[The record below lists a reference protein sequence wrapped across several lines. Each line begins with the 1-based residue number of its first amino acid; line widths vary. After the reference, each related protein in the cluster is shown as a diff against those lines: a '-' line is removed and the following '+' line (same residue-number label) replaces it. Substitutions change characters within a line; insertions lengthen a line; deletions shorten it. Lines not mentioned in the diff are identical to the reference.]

1 MRFTRALRSA
11 LLPAA
16 LLVAVAATAPAG
28 VVGAQISPD
37 NADQSAAELP
47 LAPQPQA
54 QDRDGESELPWLF
67 AVFFVTWAAFFAYV
81 FMMSRRQRDMQREL
95 ETLRRALADRDS
107 QGQPIISERES
118 R

>member
-16 LLVAVAATAPAG
+16 LLMAVAVTAPAG
-28 VVGAQISPD
+28 VVGAHFSPD
-37 NADQSAAELP
+37 YADRSAAESP

-54 QDRDGESELPWLF
+54 QDRSGESELPWLF

-95 ETLRRALADRDS
+95 EALRRALAETDG
-107 QGQPIISERES
+107 QGQPVSERES

>member
-1 MRFTRALRSA
+1 MRFTGALRSA

-16 LLVAVAATAPAG
+16 LLVAVGATAPAG
-28 VVGAQISPD
+28 VVGAYFSTD
-37 NADQSAAELP
+37 YADRNAAESP

-54 QDRDGESELPWLF
+54 QDRSGESELPWLF

-95 ETLRRALADRDS
+95 ETLKRALAERDV
-107 QGQPIISERES
+107 QGQPVSERES

>member
-1 MRFTRALRSA
+1 MLVALA
-11 LLPAA
+11 ANAPAA
-16 LLVAVAATAPAG
+16 A
-28 VVGAQISPD
+28 VGAQISPEYT
-37 NADQSAAELP
+37 DQNAAESP

-67 AVFFVTWAAFFAYV
+67 AVFFVTWAAFFAYI

-95 ETLRRALADRDS
+95 ETLKRALAERDG
-107 QGQPIISERES
+107 QGQPVSERES

>member
-16 LLVAVAATAPAG
+16 LLVALAATAPAG
-28 VVGAQISPD
+28 VVGAQTSPD
-37 NADQSAAELP
+37 YADQNAAESP

-95 ETLRRALADRDS
+95 ETLRRALAERDG
-107 QGQPIISERES
+107 QGQPVSERES

>member
-16 LLVAVAATAPAG
+16 LLVAMAATAPAG
-28 VVGAQISPD
+28 VVGAQTSPD
-37 NADQSAAELP
+37 YADQNAAESP

-81 FMMSRRQRDMQREL
+81 FMMSRRQRDMQREI
-95 ETLRRALADRDS
+95 ETLKRALAETD
-107 QGQPIISERES
+107 GQRQPVSERES

>member
-16 LLVAVAATAPAG
+16 LLVALAATAPAS
-28 VVGAQISPD
+28 VVGAQISPGY
-37 NADQSAAELP
+37 ADRNAAEAP

-67 AVFFVTWAAFFAYV
+67 AVFFVTWAACFAYV

-95 ETLRRALADRDS
+95 EALRRALANRDR
-107 QGQPIISERES
+107 QGQPVSGRES
-118 R
+118 G

>member
-16 LLVAVAATAPAG
+16 LLMAVAATAPAG
-28 VVGAQISPD
+28 VVGAHFSPD
-37 NADQSAAELP
+37 YADRSAAESP

-54 QDRDGESELPWLF
+54 QDRSGESELPWLF

-95 ETLRRALADRDS
+95 ETLKRALAERDV
-107 QGQPIISERES
+107 QGQPVSERES